1 MTASCN
7 TVPLGS
13 WYHVAPVSFT
23 VPAPADAGPPP
34 RVPATSPSAREP
46 RRPAPGWT
54 PAARSR
60 SPDRGRPRRSPAGP
74 GRRSADPGAAWP
86 LARPPRPLPSAGRRG
101 RSPDPAEK
109 DPSPSGHVLLA
120 GCLRMQDDAAGPPPS
135 HRRSPHARGDALLL
149 LADRVGVDRSRG
161 ELGVAEPLLHHVQR
175 DAPGDGLHAEAVP
188 QALGAGVRTVGDIRS
203 GDDLLDP
210 PVR

>member
-1 MTASCN
+1 MTAWRN

-13 WYHVAPVSFT
+13 WYHVPPVSFT
-23 VPAPADAGPPP
+23 VPAPAVAAPPL

-54 PAARSR
+54 PTARSR

-74 GRRSADPGAAWP
+74 GRRSAGPGAAWP
-86 LARPPRPLPSAGRRG
+86 LARLPQPRPSAGSRG

-109 DPSPSGHVLLA
+109 DPSSSGHVLLA
-120 GCLRMQDDAAGPPPS
+120 GSRRMRDDAAGRPPS

-149 LADRVGVDRSRG
+149 LADSVRVDRRGG
-161 ELGVAEPLLHHVQR
+161 ELGVAEPLLDHVQR
-175 DAPGDGLHAEAVP
+175 NAAAGGLHAKTVP
-188 QALGAGVRTVGDIRS
+188 QALGAGVRAVGDAS
-203 GDDLLDP
+203 
-210 PVR
+210 